1 MKKYALKTKDG
12 EAIYKID
19 ASNLFEA
26 VERFSILKKMEVLPH
41 AGLEPATLGL
51 KGRCSTN

>member
-26 VERFSILKKMEVLPH
+26 VERFSILKKMDTE
-41 AGLEPATLGL
+41 TLL
-51 KGRCSTN
+51 KLFVIDQIINV